1 VQKLWR
7 IQTSA
12 VSNINILSK
21 TIPVNSFIENDEHNV
36 ALNLRGVPMV
46 NRFVARDNDLFRLE
60 EALMPILGPDIRRKV
75 FVLYGLGGI
84 GKTQLAV
91 EFTRKHQRTFSAS
104 FWLDG
109 STHESIR
116 QSIAGI
122 ATQLPERQISEASR
136 NFKGAA
142 GELDM
147 VIFDVLRWFS
157 RPGNDRWLLVIDNV
171 DRSYLATDQDPDA
184 FDVEKYFPDADHGS
198 VLITSRLEELR
209 QLGSSHKLK
218 GMNEDQGKSLVEFR
232 AGKVLEGKK
241 WYGSY
246 SITSTNPV
254 RIGRTCTRIRR
265 IAACACSGW
274 LLY

>member
-1 VQKLWR
+1 
-7 IQTSA
+7 
-12 VSNINILSK
+12 
-21 TIPVNSFIENDEHNV
+21 
-36 ALNLRGVPMV
+36 MV
-46 NRFVARDNDLFRLE
+46 NKFVARDNDLVRLE
-60 EALMPILGPDIRRKV
+60 EALIPSLGYDMRRKV

-122 ATQLPERQISEASR
+122 ATQLPERQMSKASR
-136 NFKGAA
+136 NFKVAA

-147 VIFDVLRWFS
+147 VIFEVQRWFS

-241 WYGSY
+241 
-246 SITSTNPV
+246 
-254 RIGRTCTRIRR
+254 
-265 IAACACSGW
+265 
-274 LLY
+274 

>member
-1 VQKLWR
+1 
-7 IQTSA
+7 
-12 VSNINILSK
+12 
-21 TIPVNSFIENDEHNV
+21 
-36 ALNLRGVPMV
+36 MV
-46 NRFVARDNDLFRLE
+46 NKFVARHNDLFRLE

-109 STHESIR
+109 STHENIR

-122 ATQLPERQISEASR
+122 ATQLPKRQMSEASR

-147 VIFDVLRWFS
+147 VIFEVLRWFS

-232 AGKVLEGKK
+232 AGKLLEGKK
-241 WYGSY
+241 
-246 SITSTNPV
+246 
-254 RIGRTCTRIRR
+254 
-265 IAACACSGW
+265 
-274 LLY
+274 